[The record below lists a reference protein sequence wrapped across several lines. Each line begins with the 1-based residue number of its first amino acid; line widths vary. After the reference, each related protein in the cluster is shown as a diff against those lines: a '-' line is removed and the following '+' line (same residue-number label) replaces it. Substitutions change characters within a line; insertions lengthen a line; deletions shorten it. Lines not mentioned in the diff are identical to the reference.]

1 MRCPQLRELPS
12 PPPGRTGWPW
22 TMETRPLPPTMA
34 DGSDWPLIRVATPS
48 YNQGRFLEETIRSV
62 LLQGYPNL
70 EYTIRDGGG
79 SDESVEIIRRYEPWI
94 TSWVS
99 EPDGGQADA
108 INRGLMDV
116 SADLVAFLNSDD
128 IYYATALRRAAECH
142 RRDPARILFGKGMW
156 IDAESRPIAEYPTFR
171 PSFYAFEWTC
181 TLCQPTVFLPLEV
194 FRTVGPFNAGI
205 YASFDF
211 EYWFRCLEKG
221 ARFRCVNH
229 LVAGSRMYWENKSLS
244 RQAKVTEEGQA
255 LRRRFLDGRRLN
267 PLLRKWSYW
276 RVLRPTLKRTRVL
289 LEHLERGRRSPVS

>member
-1 MRCPQLRELPS
+1 
-12 PPPGRTGWPW
+12 
-22 TMETRPLPPTMA
+22 MA
-34 DGSDWPLIRVATPS
+34 DGSDWPLIRVVTPS
-48 YNQGRFLEETIRSV
+48 YNQGRFLEESLRSV

-70 EYTIRDGGG
+70 EYAIRDGGS
-79 SDESVEIIRRYEPWI
+79 SDESVEIIRRYEPWMA
-94 TSWVS
+94 SWVS

-128 IYYATALRRAAECH
+128 IYYAAALRRAAEKH
-142 RRDPARILFGKGMW
+142 RRDHARILFGKGMW
-156 IDAESRPIAEYPTFR
+156 IDEESRPIAEYPTFR

-181 TLCQPTVFLPLEV
+181 TLCQPAVFLPLEV

-211 EYWFRCLEKG
+211 EYWFRCLDKG
-221 ARFRCVNH
+221 ARFRCVSH

-244 RQAKVTEEGQA
+244 RQAKVAEECRA
-255 LRRRFLDGRRLN
+255 LRRQFLDGRRLN

-276 RVLRPTLKRTRVL
+276 RVLKPTLKRNRVL
-289 LEHLERGRRSPVS
+289 FDHLERGRRPPGS